1 MSLAI
6 KEAAGASARRRAPTR
21 EDYEEAGRLRLALQD
36 FLRRSEL
43 IVRGHGLTSER
54 YQLLLL
60 VKLAAAEGRSATVAD
75 LATSLHL
82 ARSTVTQLVRRAENL
97 RLVRRE
103 LSERDAR
110 IRYLVLTEEG
120 ERRLGAAVTD
130 LGEERV
136 RLLELVSRLQSE
148 RDA

>member
-1 MSLAI
+1 MKTS
-6 KEAAGASARRRAPTR
+6 KTNRGEHSPTAAEYETAAS
-21 EDYEEAGRLRLALQD
+21 LRLALQE

-43 IVRGHGLTSER
+43 IVRKHGLTAER

-60 VKLAAAEGRSATVAD
+60 IRLTVDRGGRATVGD
-75 LATSLHL
+75 LATALHL
-82 ARSTVTQLVRRAENL
+82 AKSTVTQLVRRAENL

-120 ERRLGAAVTD
+120 ERRLGRAVTE
-130 LGEERV
+130 LAEERDQLV
-136 RLLELVSRLQSE
+136 ELVSSLPARPG
-148 RDA
+148 